1 MVTDTATIASAL
13 RAGMTLPETLSRYE
27 PSDSASQLL
36 TLCAKP
42 GASPADA
49 LDRLAAV
56 EATHAKAS
64 AELLLAAGGPRAS
77 AKLVTLLPVIVLLGA
92 QLVGLRVF
100 NEAQPITLV
109 SISLGAALLMA
120 GRAWSK
126 AIVAKAEPNLEDPA
140 AGLDAFALALASGLP
155 PRMALTE
162 AENSFGH
169 QPKAEQLIEE
179 AAQTGLAIAR
189 LAQSEADRVRLR
201 WRIEA
206 EEAIQ
211 VASVRLMWPLGL
223 AVLPAFVLICVIPL
237 ASALLRNN

>member
-1 MVTDTATIASAL
+1 
-13 RAGMTLPETLSRYE
+13 
-27 PSDSASQLL
+27 
-36 TLCAKP
+36 
-42 GASPADA
+42 
-49 LDRLAAV
+49 
-56 EATHAKAS
+56 
-64 AELLLAAGGPRAS
+64 
-77 AKLVTLLPVIVLLGA
+77 
-92 QLVGLRVF
+92 
-100 NEAQPITLV
+100 
-109 SISLGAALLMA
+109 
-120 GRAWSK
+120 
-126 AIVAKAEPNLEDPA
+126 
-140 AGLDAFALALASGLP
+140 
-155 PRMALTE
+155 MALTE

-206 EEAIQ
+206 EKAIQ